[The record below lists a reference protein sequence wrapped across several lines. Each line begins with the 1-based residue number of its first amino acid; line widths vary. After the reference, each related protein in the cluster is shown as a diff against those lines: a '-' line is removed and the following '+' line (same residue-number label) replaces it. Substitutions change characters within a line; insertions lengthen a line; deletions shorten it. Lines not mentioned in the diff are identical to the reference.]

1 MTAREQAEELRQQAI
16 KTLLAEKQAI
26 EQQLKL
32 LGYGQEDGT
41 TVKRR
46 GRPPKATTEADP
58 RESNQAERQAEGEP
72 ASRTI

>member
-16 KTLLAEKQAI
+16 KTLLTEKQAI

-32 LGYGQEDGT
+32 LGYGQENGIMM
-41 TVKRR
+41 KRR
-46 GRPPKATTEADP
+46 GRPPKAVTEADP
-58 RESNQAERQAEGEP
+58 RESQQTDRQAEGEQ